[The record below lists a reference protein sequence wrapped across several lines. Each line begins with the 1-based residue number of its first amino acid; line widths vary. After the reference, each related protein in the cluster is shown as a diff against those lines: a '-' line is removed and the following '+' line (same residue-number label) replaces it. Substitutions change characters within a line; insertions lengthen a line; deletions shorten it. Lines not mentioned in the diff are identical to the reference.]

1 MRLFLSSQDFGNYP
15 DVAAKMDGSNKKA
28 AYIKNA
34 QDDLPPQERNF
45 STPEKKKMFE
55 SAGFD
60 FEELD
65 LRDYFGKSKELLNKL
80 SNFGSF
86 WSSGGNTFILRRAM
100 KASGLDVILKQLL
113 KEDKIMYG
121 GWSAGACVT
130 APSLHGIEYGDRPQ
144 PDVVPKNYPV
154 KKTIWE
160 GLNLVPFIIVPHC
173 KSDWFGKEADKS
185 IKYFK
190 KHKIPYKPLE
200 DGQVIVID
208 GKKTEFL
215 K

>member
-15 DVAAKMDGSNKKA
+15 EVATKLAGENKKA

-34 QDDLPPQERNF
+34 QDHLPPEERNF

-55 SAGFD
+55 AAGFE

-65 LRDYFGKSKELLNKL
+65 LRDYFGKSEELLNKL

-100 KASGLDVILKQLL
+100 KASGLDVILKQIL

-144 PDVVPKNYPV
+144 LDVVPKNYPV

-160 GLNLVPFIIVPHC
+160 GLNLVSFMIVAHC

-185 IKYFK
+185 IEYFK
-190 KHKIPYKPLE
+190 KHRIRYKPLR
-200 DGQVIVID
+200 DGQVIVVD
-208 GKKTEFL
+208 GKKVEFL